1 MRTETGLKPLSGKWL
16 KSTNGQFQMVDEPKV
31 DRDPAVNR
39 SYSRGR
45 CGRLPHISMEGCA
58 K

>member
-1 MRTETGLKPLSGKWL
+1 
-16 KSTNGQFQMVDEPKV
+16 MVDEPKV

-45 CGRLPHISMEGCA
+45 CGRLPHISISSYLTTS
-58 K
+58 